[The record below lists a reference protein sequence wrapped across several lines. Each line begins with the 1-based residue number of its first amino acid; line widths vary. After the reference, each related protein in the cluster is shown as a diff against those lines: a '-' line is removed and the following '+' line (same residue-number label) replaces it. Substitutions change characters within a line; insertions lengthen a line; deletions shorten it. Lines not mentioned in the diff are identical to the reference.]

1 MIFLTVPSGLYRLY
15 FKGVSFIS
23 PRPNSYDTIIDAAGA
38 VVIEA
43 GASHMTLDAVAAKA
57 GVSKGGLL
65 HHFPTKVALLEAM
78 IKRQIKIKQDAR
90 KKISEELPDGPT
102 RQLKGFLL
110 SVLYRDRGS
119 DRLGASLLAA
129 VAHNPRLNEPVR
141 EIVKEV
147 YGEFAS
153 PGVKFERAAIIA
165 LAADALWMQEM
176 LSISPFNE
184 EQRDKIIEGLL
195 KLLDEGA

>member
-1 MIFLTVPSGLYRLY
+1 M
-15 FKGVSFIS
+15 S
-23 PRPNSYDTIIDAAGA
+23 PRVSSYDAIIDAAGA
-38 VVIEA
+38 VVVEA

-78 IKRQIKIKQDAR
+78 IKRQIETHEEAR
-90 KKISEELPDGPT
+90 KKTYQELPDGPT
-102 RQLKGFLL
+102 RQVKSFLL

-147 YGEFAS
+147 YGGFAS
-153 PGVKFERAAIIA
+153 PGIKFERAAIIA

-184 EQRDKIIEGLL
+184 EQRNKIIEGLL
-195 KLLDEGA
+195 KLLDEGRG